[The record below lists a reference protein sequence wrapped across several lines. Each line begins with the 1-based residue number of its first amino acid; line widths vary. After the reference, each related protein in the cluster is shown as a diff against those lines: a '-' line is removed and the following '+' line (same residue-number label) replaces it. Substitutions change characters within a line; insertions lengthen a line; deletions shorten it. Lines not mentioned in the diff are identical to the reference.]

1 VGVQA
6 LGGVQIPVGVLVPVQ
21 VQVQVRQAVVG
32 LGCADEYRQEFLTRR
47 ERYLSRSRKRRK
59 PCGRRRMN
67 LFEIYEGGWE
77 PSLSSQD
84 GPTRAPTDLAAVNV
98 DRPARKICADA
109 AAHAALRGVPLREKN
124 EGGGDDDGET
134 TSP

>member
-1 VGVQA
+1 VLPSQA
-6 LGGVQIPVGVLVPVQ
+6 PVGIQVPVQ
-21 VQVQVRQAVVG
+21 VLVLVRQAVVG
-32 LGCADEYRQEFLTRR
+32 LGYVDEYRQEFLIRR
-47 ERYLSRSRKRRK
+47 ERYLSRSMKRRK

-67 LFEIYEGGWE
+67 PFEIYEGGWE

-84 GPTRAPTDLAAVNV
+84 GPTQAPTDLAAVNV
-98 DRPARKICADA
+98 DRPARTICADA
-109 AAHAALRGVPLREKN
+109 VAHAALRGVPLREKN